1 MHIFNSVFA
10 DLLKTVLFFTNDWF
24 FAIAFITL
32 TIKLLLFP
40 LSLKQQR
47 TLLFSQNLQAAKD
60 ILAKKFKNDSAK
72 VNAAVISIMAKYK
85 ISPWFSYAVLI
96 IQTPIFLSLYFSI
109 SNLSTSIGSMIIPWV
124 LSNSPDSFHVLPV
137 VASLLQGLSG
147 LTLQE
152 KNSLMLMIPILIGLV
167 FLWKAPA
174 GISVYW
180 ALNSLFR
187 YMELRIFSWRAVRE
201 RYLKVPSPEI
211 MIRETA

>member
-1 MHIFNSVFA
+1 M
-10 DLLKTVLFFTNDWF
+10 
-24 FAIAFITL
+24 